1 MTEKAHPSNNRTAES
16 FKTAVGFAH
25 AGGLEEGV
33 IVDGA
38 SPTEVAEQDSG
49 IDETQ
54 LNAFAES
61 HGAASFDVTI
71 DPGEAFVWGA
81 WLAKDT
87 TTTVTVAASTADQT
101 IYVGWNRNSPDD
113 VIIGLAS
120 AFDSATE
127 DEDMKIPLY
136 DVDTDGSGV
145 TAVTDRRAFT
155 APVRIREL
163 VDAPN
168 GTPPIAL
175 LEDTESVEITVPV
188 PDGQT
193 LMVYRWGAYKIADG
207 TAPAGLDVQLL
218 DGADTVQASANVVD
232 EESTDPAAPVASY
245 TNTSGSTSI
254 FKLRSKNATGNNYT
268 ADGVGAHFA
277 YIVE

>member
-1 MTEKAHPSNNRTAES
+1 MTEKVHPSTVRPAES
-16 FKTAVGFAH
+16 FKTAVGFAY
-25 AGGLEEGV
+25 AGGLKEGV

-38 SPTEVAEQDSG
+38 TPTEVAEQDSG

-61 HGAASFDVTI
+61 HGGASFDVTI

-81 WLAKDT
+81 WLGKDT
-87 TTTVTVAASTADQT
+87 QTTVTVAASTADQT
-101 IYVGWNRNSPDD
+101 IYVGWDRNDNDD

-155 APVRIREL
+155 SPARIREL

-168 GTPPIAL
+168 GTPPNAL
-175 LEDTESVEITVPV
+175 LEDTESVEITVAV
-188 PDGQT
+188 PDGET
-193 LMVYRWGAYKIADG
+193 LKVYRWGAYEVGGG
-207 TAPAGLDVQLL
+207 TAPAGLQAQLL
-218 DGADTVQASANVVD
+218 DGGDTVQASENTVD
-232 EESTDPAAPVASY
+232 TESTDPAAPVASH
-245 TNTSGSTSI
+245 TNSSGSASI
-254 FKLRSKNATGNNYT
+254 FKLRANNATGNAYT
-268 ADGVGAHFA
+268 TNGVGSHFA